1 MAGENASLS
10 GDLAGCFLTS
20 GCPEQSPQPHQ
31 VLLSRCNQAPK
42 EPSFFRNCWILMY
55 PGKKEVPRFLL
66 SSCLG
71 QGCTPSALPLTPAS
85 LSRLLAAF
93 HALPG
98 SDSCFPLTQAEPKF
112 LQRKY
117 PPSSFT
123 PVYMRSLMVKCPS
136 DKPRCDYYCF

>member
-66 SSCLG
+66 SCCLG
-71 QGCTPSALPLTPAS
+71 QDCTPSALPLTPAS

-98 SDSCFPLTQAEPKF
+98 SDSCFPLTQNLSGSDAQHGPWSQGTVCSTV
-112 LQRKY
+112 L
-117 PPSSFT
+117 S
-123 PVYMRSLMVKCPS
+123 CPGS
-136 DKPRCDYYCF
+136 WKQSG